1 MTNTVNKMIGI
12 DIGGTS
18 IKFSLMDKN
27 GTIEKR
33 WSIPTNISEKG
44 KFIPHEICESIRSQV
59 LSTNTYVI
67 EGIGIGVPGPISID
81 GKVVLQAV
89 NLDWQNLPLKEMI
102 ENELGIGVV
111 LLNDA
116 NAAALGEMWQGAAQ
130 GKQNLL
136 FVTLGTGV
144 GGGIV
149 LNGQIL
155 NGCHSAGGEIGH
167 IPVRST
173 ENRLCGCGARNC
185 LETFASANGL
195 TMSMRKKLES
205 VDEKWDTLSA
215 PVIFSEAEKGNSI
228 AQEVLAEFIDIL
240 GQALAGI
247 LNTIDV
253 EQVIVGGGLSA
264 AGDQLLNPLKESMD
278 RYVFPQIK
286 HHFSLKKAQL
296 ENDAGSYGA
305 VYAYLSM
312 NDSL

>member
-1 MTNTVNKMIGI
+1 MTNTVNNMIGI

-27 GTIEKR
+27 GAIEKK

-44 KFIPHEICESIRSQV
+44 MFIPKEICESIQTQV
-59 LSTNTYVI
+59 LNNEAYMI
-67 EGIGIGVPGPISID
+67 DGIGIGVPGPISTD
-81 GKVVLQAV
+81 GRVVLQAV
-89 NLDWQNLPLKEMI
+89 NLDWYDLPLKDLI
-102 ENELGIGVV
+102 ENELGIGVA

-116 NAAALGEMWQGAAQ
+116 NAAALGEMWQGAAR
-130 GKQNLL
+130 GKENLL

-185 LETFASANGL
+185 LETFSSANGL
-195 TMSMRKKLES
+195 TLSMRKKLEEVGES
-205 VDEKWDTLSA
+205 WASLSA
-215 PVIFSEAEKGNSI
+215 PRIFSEAEKGNPL

-264 AGDQLLNPLKESMD
+264 AGDQLLKPLKASMD

-296 ENDAGSYGA
+296 ENEAGSYGA

-312 NDSL
+312 NDLN